1 MHLIIHFENQIYL
14 INFTILFI
22 LTMSF
27 LSLNSIE
34 FPDCLIPEIFLP
46 ILRVSQERKTEKFST
61 MNGISSQCAKL
72 KMYDDEDD
80 KPIMIK
86 KPLPLKTVSW
96 SDSIEESD
104 LDVPGTPRTP
114 RTSTTKGTYDMKHVE
129 NRLNCHVEILKNC
142 QILSCRQFFYRISL
156 VFYICLKR
164 TIICNSIHD
173 IINRFVLVCK
183 SD

>member
-1 MHLIIHFENQIYL
+1 
-14 INFTILFI
+14 
-22 LTMSF
+22 MSF

-34 FPDCLIPEIFLP
+34 FPDYLIPEIFP
-46 ILRVSQERKTEKFST
+46 ISRDSQERKTEKSSI
-61 MNGISSQCAKL
+61 MNGVSSQCAKL

-129 NRLNCHVEILKNC
+129 NRLNCHVEIFKKLLNMS
-142 QILSCRQFFYRISL
+142 SCRLLILRLFFYRISL
-156 VFYICLKR
+156 VFLYMFETYNYL
-164 TIICNSIHD
+164 
-173 IINRFVLVCK
+173 
-183 SD
+183 